1 MNNFQKRALAYKV
14 YRALRKMAAVSKAD
28 PTQPVSTESS
38 STDDSNTTNKK
49 TNNWAGK
56 IRMKGDYYRA
66 FQRKRSDSGGGK
78 KGCC

>member
-14 YRALRKMAAVSKAD
+14 YRALRKMAAASKAD
-28 PTQPVSTESS
+28 LTQPVSAESP
-38 STDDSNTTNKK
+38 STNESNTTSKK

-66 FQRKRSDSGGGK
+66 FQRKLSGSGGGK